1 MFREDHLIV
10 SHNLDLWLEN
20 LNKIRS
26 WDHLSVI
33 QVFTFNPDIHR
44 IGQVLSVGVACYF
57 WYICALEACV
67 VVIFPEFHS
76 LTSWSLRLAA
86 LLAFTGVYWFVCV
99 RGYERSSRSGAP
111 LSFSAV
117 FKPTIGCP
125 WKAKFSYDHLRAN
138 VAKVW
143 AKL

>member
-1 MFREDHLIV
+1 MKL
-10 SHNLDLWLEN
+10 SLD
-20 LNKIRS
+20 RG
-26 WDHLSVI
+26 VI
-33 QVFTFNPDIHR
+33 TINPDIHR
-44 IGQVLSVGVACYF
+44 VRPVVSPGVRLYQRH
-57 WYICALEACV
+57 ICALEACV

-125 WKAKFSYDHLRAN
+125 
-138 VAKVW
+138 
-143 AKL
+143 